1 MLPTLP
7 LCPFLF
13 QHPRE
18 YSQLR
23 YYVFSGITIEFPN
36 IVQAFCLGSKKQWH
50 QWGLCWTR
58 EDSMPNWGW
67 WLDQWG
73 HSRSVYFL
81 VDLSL
86 GLIYNLKPNLCHF
99 NTDLDKTFHFY
110 HFYLNLDPNILS
122 KKNVWLFKKFKN
134 CGLFQP
140 TKSSQVRTRVGHS
153 ILFRSVRYILFC
165 S

>member
-1 MLPTLP
+1 MLLIFLHFICITPHKVAPQSSWSTVHELACCGTLPRAALVELTSTRMLPTLP

-18 YSQLR
+18 FSQLR
-23 YYVFSGITIEFPN
+23 YYIFSGINIEFPN

-73 HSRSVYFL
+73 HSRSVYLL

-110 HFYLNLDPNILS
+110 ES
-122 KKNVWLFKKFKN
+122 
-134 CGLFQP
+134 G
-140 TKSSQVRTRVGHS
+140 S
-153 ILFRSVRYILFC
+153 
-165 S
+165 